1 MRFAV
6 AADAYDRFMGRYSVR
21 LAPSFADLAQVVP
34 GHRALDV
41 GCGPGALTTELVRR
55 LGATAVTAVDPS
67 EQFAAAA
74 QERHPGVDV
83 RVAAAEALPF
93 TDGEFDAAL
102 AQLVVHFMDD
112 PVRGLAEMARVTR
125 EGGVVAACV
134 WDHAGGQTPLAP
146 FWDAVHELDP
156 NEAGES
162 GLAGGHEGHLTELF
176 LAAGLHDVH
185 ETALPVTVGHATFG
199 DWWEPFTLGVGPAG
213 VYLTSL
219 ERVRQAELR
228 KRCNEVLGP
237 GPFTIESRA
246 WAARGC
252 V

>member
-21 LAPSFADLAQVVP
+21 LAPSFADFAQVVP
-34 GHRALDV
+34 GHRVLDV
-41 GCGPGALTTELVRR
+41 GCGPGALTAELVRR
-55 LGATAVTAVDPS
+55 LGATAVAAVDPS

-74 QERHPGVDV
+74 EERHPGVDV

-93 TDGEFDAAL
+93 ADGEFDKVL
-102 AQLVVHFMDD
+102 AQLVVHFMND

-146 FWDAVHELDP
+146 FWAAVHDLDP
-156 NEAGES
+156 DAADES
-162 GLAGGHEGHLTELF
+162 GLAGGHEGHLTKLF
-176 LAAGLHDVH
+176 TKAGLRDVQ
-185 ETALPVTVGHATFG
+185 ETALPVTVEHATFE

-213 VYLTSL
+213 VYVTSL
-219 ERVRQAELR
+219 EPERQTALR

-237 GPFTIESRA
+237 GPLTIESRA
-246 WAARGC
+246 WSARGY